1 MYLEKLLDLGNS
13 GGSSDEDDVVN
24 VGLVHFGIA
33 ERFLDGL
40 QSATEKIGAKIFETR
55 ACDGSVEVD
64 ALEKRVDLDPAEK
77 KREKRINKVLIV
89 DSWLQ
94 VSQFMSEIF
103 KSVLRN

>member
-13 GGSSDEDDVVN
+13 GGSSDEDDIVN

-55 ACDGSVEVD
+55 ASDGSVEVD
-64 ALEKRVDLDPAEK
+64 ALEKGVDLDPAGEK
-77 KREKRINKVLIV
+77 KGKA
-89 DSWLQ
+89 DQ
-94 VSQFMSEIF
+94 
-103 KSVLRN
+103 